1 MRVVT
6 KCGKV
11 QPAASAE
18 QYLRMVCDELA
29 YLEKRLREQ
38 AYSARCPKLQVVAT
52 GELVDYEGF
61 HWEVL
66 DEAWAT
72 AASDVLSALRCPW
85 PLSQLCKDAGHV
97 FWRCYA
103 GSGDET
109 ASAIPAIIEAKSLPS
124 DLKPGFERLL
134 PRPPRTIDVL
144 HRLSDAYNSWEHDM
158 RHYVTTGECRGH
170 AVVTGVLHDPT
181 PWQQWVISPFKD
193 GGPDPYDYR
202 EEPPYSEYTLEA
214 DELSYLK
221 CVWPP
226 GTGCSYWR
234 RFQVMPPFTDPACH
248 DAYDAR
254 RRAVRMSRDAAEAV
268 IKYPTL

>member
-61 HWEVL
+61 HWEVM
-66 DEAWAT
+66 DE
-72 AASDVLSALRCPW
+72 
-85 PLSQLCKDAGHV
+85 
-97 FWRCYA
+97 
-103 GSGDET
+103 
-109 ASAIPAIIEAKSLPS
+109 
-124 DLKPGFERLL
+124 
-134 PRPPRTIDVL
+134 
-144 HRLSDAYNSWEHDM
+144 
-158 RHYVTTGECRGH
+158 
-170 AVVTGVLHDPT
+170 
-181 PWQQWVISPFKD
+181 D
-193 GGPDPYDYR
+193 GGPDPFEYR

>member
-1 MRVVT
+1 MWGP
-6 KCGKV
+6 C
-11 QPAASAE
+11 SAILKH
-18 QYLRMVCDELA
+18 Y
-29 YLEKRLREQ
+29 
-38 AYSARCPKLQVVAT
+38 AR
-52 GELVDYEGF
+52 
-61 HWEVL
+61 WS
-66 DEAWAT
+66 AT
-72 AASDVLSALRCPW
+72 AAGPIY
-85 PLSQLCKDAGHV
+85 
-97 FWRCYA
+97 CYA

-109 ASAIPAIIEAKSLPS
+109 ASAIPAIIEAKNLPS

-158 RHYVTTGECRGH
+158 QHHVTTGECRGH
-170 AVVTGVLHDPT
+170 AVVSGTLHDGT
-181 PWQQWVISPFKD
+181 PWQRWVISPFTD
-193 GGPDPYDYR
+193 GGPDPFEYR